1 MLCTRLVVLK
11 WGSEIAPS
19 PLKPFATIRVVK
31 MYKIDSSSQ
40 VSELAKEAAE
50 VIREGGVVCLPCAGR
65 YRLFADLLNNDA
77 VMRLMQAKSRI
88 KTAPALVFIE
98 GASDIDR
105 VAEEI
110 PALARKLAS
119 ELWPQPITI
128 RVKPSSELPKKV
140 LKQLGGKKVRLG
152 LRTPDGGLAQAVL
165 RAVGSPLLVSSA
177 NREKKAGESSSAQ
190 VAKTFGPHIDL
201 FINDGDL
208 TPEAVSTIVNIEND
222 AVVIERL
229 GAVDEATIQSC
240 SQG

>member
-1 MLCTRLVVLK
+1 MKT
-11 WGSEIAPS
+11 
-19 PLKPFATIRVVK
+19 
-31 MYKIDSSSQ
+31 YKIDSSSH
-40 VSELAKEAAE
+40 VSDLAKEAAE
-50 VIREGGVVCLPCAGR
+50 VIRDGGVVCLPCAGR
-65 YRLFADLLNNDA
+65 YRLFADLFNNDA

-98 GASDIDR
+98 GASDLDR

-110 PALARKLAS
+110 PALARKIAS

-152 LRTPDGGLAQAVL
+152 LRTPASGLAQEVL
-165 RAVGSPLLVSSA
+165 KAVGSPLLVSSA
-177 NREKKAGESSSAQ
+177 NREKKAGASSSAQ
-190 VAKTFGPHIDL
+190 VTKTFGPHIDL

-208 TPEAVSTIVNIEND
+208 SPEEASTIVNIEND

-229 GAVDEATIQSC
+229 GAVDEATIADC
-240 SQG
+240 TRT